1 MGKRKFKQSKGLV
14 IVLSNLEKKSF
25 FSFLALYIGSSI
37 LMIAVIAILYFNSI
51 SQTIFESKK
60 DKMRSFAASIAAKV
74 IQVHMH
80 GGVYILDKNMEYEV
94 GLYDGNKNIL
104 YGNELSDIDFNKVYY
119 EKDNMVYIVD
129 QSTQMHLG
137 VKYIV
142 IKDSSTYEYIQNF
155 KKKVIL
161 YTFLVMLFVI
171 VIGYFLSRLFLKPI
185 ASEREKLDN
194 FIKNTTHELNTPI
207 TALLMSINN
216 IKDTNN
222 KSIER
227 IKISANRISN
237 IYSDLCYLI
246 SKDFNEDIEI
256 EKINIKSILEEQV
269 ILFEGYAKSKNIIFV
284 IQADD
289 SCFHID
295 IESIK
300 RIVSNIISNALKYSK
315 PNNKIDIT
323 LENNILIVKDYGVG
337 IETKELNKITHRY
350 YRANSSEGGFGI
362 GLDIVNDIC
371 KRYKLKLEITSS
383 FGNWT
388 EVKVYF
394 TS

>member
-1 MGKRKFKQSKGLV
+1 
-14 IVLSNLEKKSF
+14 
-25 FSFLALYIGSSI
+25 
-37 LMIAVIAILYFNSI
+37 MISVIAILYFNSI

-60 DKMRSFAASIAAKV
+60 DNMRSFASSIAAKV

-80 GGVYILDKNMEYEV
+80 GGVYILDENIEYEV
-94 GLYDGNKNIL
+94 GLYDANKNIL
-104 YGNELSDIDFNKVYY
+104 YGKEFLDIDFNKVYY
-119 EKDNMVYIVD
+119 ENNNMVYVVD
-129 QSTQMHLG
+129 QSAQMHLG

-142 IKDSSTYEYIQNF
+142 IKDSSIYKYIQNF
-155 KKKVIL
+155 KNKVIL
-161 YTFLVMLFVI
+161 YTVLVMLFVI
-171 VIGYFLSRLFLKPI
+171 IIGYFLSRLFLKPI

-222 KSIER
+222 KAIER

-246 SKDFNEDIEI
+246 SKDLNEDIKI
-256 EKINIKSILEEQV
+256 EKINLKSILEEQ
-269 ILFEGYAKSKNIIFV
+269 IMLFEGYAKSKNIVFV
-284 IQADD
+284 IQADE
-289 SCFHID
+289 SYFYID

-300 RIVSNIISNALKYSK
+300 RIISNIISNALKYSK

-323 LENNILIVKDYGVG
+323 LENNTLTVKDYGVG

-362 GLDIVNDIC
+362 GLDIVSDIC

>member
-1 MGKRKFKQSKGLV
+1 
-14 IVLSNLEKKSF
+14 
-25 FSFLALYIGSSI
+25 
-37 LMIAVIAILYFNSI
+37 MISVIAILYFNSI

-94 GLYDGNKNIL
+94 GLYDANKNIL
-104 YGNELSDIDFNKVYY
+104 YGKEFLDIDFNKVYY
-119 EKDNMVYIVD
+119 ENKNMIYIID

-142 IKDSSTYEYIQNF
+142 IKDSSIYKYIQNF
-155 KKKVIL
+155 KNKVIL

-171 VIGYFLSRLFLKPI
+171 IIGYFLSRLFLKPI

-222 KSIER
+222 KAIDR

-246 SKDFNEDIEI
+246 SKDLNEDVKI
-256 EKINIKSILEEQV
+256 EKINLKSILEEQ
-269 ILFEGYAKSKNIIFV
+269 IMLFEGYAKSKNIIFE
-284 IQADD
+284 IQADE

-300 RIVSNIISNALKYSK
+300 RIISNIISNALKYSK

-323 LENNILIVKDYGVG
+323 LENNILIVKVYGIG

-362 GLDIVNDIC
+362 GLDIVSDIC

-383 FGNWT
+383 FGSWT

>member
-1 MGKRKFKQSKGLV
+1 
-14 IVLSNLEKKSF
+14 
-25 FSFLALYIGSSI
+25 
-37 LMIAVIAILYFNSI
+37 
-51 SQTIFESKK
+51 
-60 DKMRSFAASIAAKV
+60 MRSFASSIAAKV

-80 GGVYILDKNMEYEV
+80 GGVYILDENIEYEV
-94 GLYDGNKNIL
+94 GLYDANKNIL
-104 YGNELSDIDFNKVYY
+104 YGKEFLDIDFNKVYY
-119 EKDNMVYIVD
+119 ENNNMVYVVD
-129 QSTQMHLG
+129 QSAQMHLG

-142 IKDSSTYEYIQNF
+142 IKDSSIYKYIQNF
-155 KKKVIL
+155 KNKVIL
-161 YTFLVMLFVI
+161 YTVLVMLFVI
-171 VIGYFLSRLFLKPI
+171 IIGYFLSRLFLKPI

-222 KSIER
+222 KAIER

-246 SKDFNEDIEI
+246 SKDLNEDIKI
-256 EKINIKSILEEQV
+256 EKINLKSILEEQ
-269 ILFEGYAKSKNIIFV
+269 IMLFEGYAKSKNIVFV
-284 IQADD
+284 IQADE
-289 SCFHID
+289 SYFYID

-300 RIVSNIISNALKYSK
+300 RIISNIISNALKYSK

-323 LENNILIVKDYGVG
+323 LENNTLTVKDYGVG

-362 GLDIVNDIC
+362 GLDIVSDIC